1 MSRRTIYLAMALVL
15 LLAGAAIYE
24 FTKPVT
30 FHGSVIEPPKPI
42 ADFALQSD
50 NGLVKLSNFRE
61 KYVVIFFGFTS
72 CPDVCPTTLARL
84 KAAINTLED
93 SEANQIQVIF
103 VSVDYKRDTP
113 ESVARYAKN
122 FNPNFIGLSGT
133 QEQIDRAT
141 RDLGIYYKLNDPDP
155 NTGYY
160 SVDHTSTILVLNRQN
175 ELVITWSDSQPA
187 EIASDLKNLL
197 RK

>member
-1 MSRRTIYLAMALVL
+1 MSRRVIYVAAAVVL

-30 FHGSVIEPPKPI
+30 FYGSVIEPPKLM

-50 NGLVKLSNFRE
+50 KGLVKLSDFRG
-61 KYVVIFFGFTS
+61 KYAVVFFGFTS

-84 KAAINTLED
+84 KAALNILERKD
-93 SEANQIQVIF
+93 ASQVQVIL

-113 ESVARYAKN
+113 ESVASYTKN
-122 FNPNFIGLSGT
+122 FDPDFIGLTGT
-133 QEQIDRAT
+133 QAQIDQVT
-141 RDLGIYYKLNDPDP
+141 REFGIYYKLNDPDP
-155 NTGYY
+155 ATGYY
-160 SVDHTSTILVLNRQN
+160 SVDHTATILVLNQQG
-175 ELVITWSDSQPA
+175 ELALTWTDFQPD
-187 EIASDLKNLL
+187 EMASDLKNLL